1 MVWEKGK
8 LVVVVMIRLSHVTE
22 SKNLLSH
29 YQRNT
34 MDLVLC
40 LENEIRKTQVSKE
53 AAVGVLDMLCKEGI
67 LMKLELKENV

>member
-8 LVVVVMIRLSHVTE
+8 LSDDICKIMERMVMIRLSHVTE
-22 SKNLLSH
+22 SKNLLSN

-34 MDLVLC
+34 MDVVLC

-53 AAVGVLDMLCKEGI
+53 VA
-67 LMKLELKENV
+67 